1 MLYNN
6 LNENKNKKGKNIAVV
21 KKQTSN
27 NVLCTE
33 TKPENK
39 MDLICEAVTFL
50 KHQMAV

>member
-33 TKPENK
+33 TKSENK
-39 MDLICEAVTFL
+39 MDLICEAVTF
-50 KHQMAV
+50 

>member
-6 LNENKNKKGKNIAVV
+6 LNENKNKKKGKNIAVV

-27 NVLCTE
+27 HVLCTE

-39 MDLICEAVTFL
+39 MDLICESVTF
-50 KHQMAV
+50 